1 MTELRFADYGQLK
14 ELDCTDEE
22 MIIYDI
28 LRSVTGA
35 DDLECVRRTDKY
47 VSASIGDT
55 DVARFKFTA
64 RAKWILFPYESNEKI
79 KIATPEDVRDCS
91 EEARKAVA
99 TARQING

>member
-1 MTELRFADYGQLK
+1 MEEIKFANYGQLK
-14 ELDCTDEE
+14 EMNCTTDELE
-22 MIIYDI
+22 IFVQ
-28 LRSVTGA
+28 LRDVTGA
-35 DDLECVRRTDKY
+35 EDLELVKRTDKY